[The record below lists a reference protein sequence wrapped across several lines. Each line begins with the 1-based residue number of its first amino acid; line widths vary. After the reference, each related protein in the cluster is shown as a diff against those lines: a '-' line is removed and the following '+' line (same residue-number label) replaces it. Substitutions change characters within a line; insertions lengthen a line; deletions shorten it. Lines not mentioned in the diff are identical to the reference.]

1 MLGAANEVF
10 SVLVLLLPGFVVAV
24 IYYSLTSNPKP
35 SPFERVIQALV
46 FTAIIQVIAAVLPK
60 WFPSH
65 EVDIGAEALWDPVRP
80 AAVAV
85 FLAFVVVVV
94 VNNDLV
100 HGLLRKPSVR
110 KLRVTKQTSH
120 PTEWY
125 SAFARYDQHYVVL
138 HLKRKR
144 RLYGWPTEW
153 TDDPAQGHLRITE
166 GEWLTDDG
174 SEPLDNVDGVLIP
187 VGDVEM
193 VEFIQAKIDES
204 EGRDV
209 SRWLRNLLSRLAA
222 LESRRPHHR
231 RRQPDSTE
239 GELG

>member
-1 MLGAANEVF
+1 MPVVPWASSEVIN
-10 SVLVLLLPGFVVAV
+10 VLAFLLPGFVAAA
-24 IYYSLTSNPKP
+24 IYYSLTSHPKP
-35 SPFERVIQALV
+35 GAFERLIQALIFTAVIQAVVAL
-46 FTAIIQVIAAVLPK
+46 LPEST
-60 WFPSH
+60 PSP
-65 EVDIGAEALWDPVRP
+65 EIDIGADVPWDPVWP
-80 AAVAV
+80 VAIAVAV
-85 FLAFVVVVV
+85 AFVVVVI

-100 HGLLRKPSVR
+100 HGLLRKPSVG
-110 KLRVTKQTSH
+110 KLRVTKQTAH

-193 VEFIQAKIDES
+193 VEFIHAEIDEK
-204 EGRDV
+204 EARDV
-209 SRWLRNLLSRLAA
+209 RKWLRNPLSRL
-222 LESRRPHHR
+222 RGP
-231 RRQPDSTE
+231 
-239 GELG
+239 

>member
-10 SVLVLLLPGFVVAV
+10 NVLVLLLPGFVVAV

-46 FTAIIQVIAAVLPK
+46 FTAIIQVIAALLPN

-100 HGLLRKPSVR
+100 HGLLRKPSVG

-153 TDDPAQGHLRITE
+153 TDAPAQGHLRITE

-193 VEFIQAKIDES
+193 VEFIHAEIDEN

-209 SRWLRNLLSRLAA
+209 RKWLRNLLSRLPG
-222 LESRRPHHR
+222 LESRRPLHHR
-231 RRQPDSTE
+231 LLRDSVE
-239 GELG
+239 RDHD

>member
-1 MLGAANEVF
+1 MPWASSEVIN
-10 SVLVLLLPGFVVAV
+10 VLAFLLPGFVAAA
-24 IYYSLTSNPKP
+24 IYYSLTSHPKP
-35 SPFERVIQALV
+35 GAFERLIQALIFTAVIQAVVAL
-46 FTAIIQVIAAVLPK
+46 LPDSL
-60 WFPSH
+60 PSPRI
-65 EVDIGAEALWDPVRP
+65 DIGADAPWDPAWPV
-80 AAVAV
+80 AIAVAV
-85 FLAFVVVVV
+85 AFVFVVI

-100 HGLLRKPSVR
+100 HGLLRKPSVG

-193 VEFIQAKIDES
+193 VEFIHAEIDEN

-209 SRWLRNLLSRLAA
+209 RKWLRNLLSRL
-222 LESRRPHHR
+222 RGP
-231 RRQPDSTE
+231 
-239 GELG
+239 